1 MICDVCKKEKQWLEV
16 IGRNFVCHACIQK
29 ENPLLG
35 KILRT
40 HMDSFNRIMKK
51 KKIKDFEEFKKLKK
65 DDIKDI
71 VNVSR
76 ALNLKY

>member
-1 MICDVCKKEKQWLEV
+1 LKCDICKKDKPWLEV
-16 IGRNFVCHACIQK
+16 IGSDFVCHACIQK
-29 ENPLLG
+29 ENILLG

-40 HMDSFNRIMKK
+40 HMDSFQRILKK
-51 KKIKDFEEFKKLKK
+51 KKIQNFEEFKKLSK

-71 VNVSR
+71 VNVSH

>member
-1 MICDVCKKEKQWLEV
+1 MNCDICKKEKPWLEV
-16 IGRNFVCHACIQK
+16 IGSNFVCHACIQR

-51 KKIKDFEEFKKLKK
+51 KEIKNFEEFKKLTR

-71 VNVSR
+71 VNLSH

>member
-1 MICDVCKKEKQWLEV
+1 MICDVCKKEKPWLEF
-16 IGRNFVCHACIQK
+16 IGKDLVCHSCIQK
-29 ENPLLG
+29 ANPLLG

-51 KKIKDFEEFKKLKK
+51 KEIKNFKEFVKLKK

-71 VNVSR
+71 VNISR